1 MIISPI
7 NPGALSKGE
16 KFAILFVVLAA
27 VFAVYCY
34 QEYIIGLAVET
45 VQGIKTEAKKR
56 SEPCSD
62 CEEKKKVPPNDKPV

>member
-34 QEYIIGLAVET
+34 QEYIINLAVET

-62 CEEKKKVPPNDKPV
+62 CEEKKKEKVTHEPT